1 MRSAATTT
9 RTFRTF
15 LLMSQLQAKEIG
27 ARIALAR
34 NERGMTQ
41 DEMGEVA
48 TFSKRSLQDYE
59 AGHTIPWRHMR
70 EISRLLNRPTEWF
83 LHGDEQQA
91 DLPVGNR
98 LEELATA
105 VGALTDQFG
114 EAVASSLAR
123 LEAIERQLALLNERV
138 PPKGEGTNV
147 SAGNGR

>member
-1 MRSAATTT
+1 MQAAATNT

-41 DEMGEVA
+41 EEVADVA

-59 AGHTIPWRHMR
+59 AGHTLPYRHMR
-70 EISRLLNRPTEWF
+70 EISRLLNRPVEWF
-83 LHGDEQQA
+83 LHGDQPDEA
-91 DLPVGNR
+91 ASLESR
-98 LEELATA
+98 LAELAAA
-105 VGALTDQFG
+105 VGELVTQFG
-114 EAVASSLAR
+114 EAVASSLSR

-138 PPKGEGTNV
+138 PPRDGGTNV
-147 SAGNGR
+147 SVGNGR